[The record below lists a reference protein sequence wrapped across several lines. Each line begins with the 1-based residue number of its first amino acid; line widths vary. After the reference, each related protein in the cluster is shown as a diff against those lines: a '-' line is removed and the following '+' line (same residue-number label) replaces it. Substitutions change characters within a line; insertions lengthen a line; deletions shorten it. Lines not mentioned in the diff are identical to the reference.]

1 MGWNR
6 APHWG
11 QQMFFLGVAIQF
23 WRSVRILQLQRF
35 TQPARM
41 SRCLV
46 KTINTQPIICRTYIR
61 TYTSQYMI
69 YLFIYIYI
77 CSLYIYILY
86 KQYILYC
93 LLPSYIH
100 LWLAFVKHL
109 RFREANLR
117 DRSLQWG
124 CQGNVGERRWRW
136 MVQDGAS
143 KIALSWYI
151 YISGWILWFMVDTT
165 IVNIVYKPTYNW
177 GAPSCRVIAGFFLAI
192 ESNENIFR
200 GV

>member
-6 APHWG
+6 APHFEANKG
-11 QQMFFLGVAIQF
+11 FFLGVAIQF

-46 KTINTQPIICRTYIR
+46 KTINTQPIICRTYIK

-69 YLFIYIYI
+69 YLFIYIYTYVV
-77 CSLYIYILY
+77 YIYTDILY
-86 KQYILYC
+86 KQYRLYC

-124 CQGNVGERRWRW
+124 CQGNVGERR
-136 MVQDGAS
+136 
-143 KIALSWYI
+143 
-151 YISGWILWFMVDTT
+151 
-165 IVNIVYKPTYNW
+165 
-177 GAPSCRVIAGFFLAI
+177 
-192 ESNENIFR
+192 
-200 GV
+200 